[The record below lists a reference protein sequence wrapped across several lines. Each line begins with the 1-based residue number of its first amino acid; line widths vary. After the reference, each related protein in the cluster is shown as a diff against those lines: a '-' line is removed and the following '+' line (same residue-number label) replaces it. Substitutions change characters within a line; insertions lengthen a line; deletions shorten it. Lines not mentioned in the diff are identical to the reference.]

1 MRPPGL
7 AEPFPEIGNG
17 ALAERP
23 VFVAAG
29 PEALAVSAFVA
40 TTRAPAAA
48 ATATA
53 TATALLA
60 GLAATLAAAAALLA
74 RFAALAAG
82 LTALLFIL
90 CHLFLRISVNPA
102 FS

>member
-1 MRPPGL
+1 MRPAGL
-7 AEPFPEIGNG
+7 AEPFPEKKTGRSPS
-17 ALAERP
+17 APFLVP
-23 VFVAAG
+23 AG
-29 PEALAVSAFVA
+29 PQLLAISALVPTARA
-40 TTRAPAAA
+40 TTATTTAA
-48 ATATA
+48 ATT
-53 TATALLA
+53 LLA

-74 RFAALAAG
+74 GFAALAAG